1 LTSLTFI
8 MQRAGILTE
17 EARVRVDAQAR
28 KQGASIV
35 ETVLAQ
41 GVVTEDRLADF
52 MASKLLV
59 PRVSAEILARVDPTT
74 LAHVPAELAWM
85 YDVLPVS
92 VDDVGN
98 LTLAMADPTALAA
111 VEAVA
116 AHTGAYL
123 IRAVAPLGP
132 LRAALEHCHGPP
144 PPVYRGPPTPRTMP
158 AVDEG
163 HSSPAAPLSPE
174 AFRRALPQLSIA
186 DDRDAIMERLLDFLG
201 EGFSHV
207 ILFIHLRDQIRG
219 RDARGDDLL
228 LEAVTRVRIPTT
240 GPSRFRSAIETGAP
254 HVGPWGTRDGIDA
267 AFARALGG
275 IEGETLVLPIRLRD
289 KVPLVVFACG
299 AEAPFEVATM
309 RDLSETVSQTLE
321 RLIYRRKQTGPYAA
335 LEAGEV

>member
-1 LTSLTFI
+1 LTVI
-8 MQRAGILTE
+8 MCRAGILAE
-17 EARVRVDAQAR
+17 EARVRVQTQAR
-28 KQGASIV
+28 EHGVSEV
-35 ETVLAQ
+35 EVMLDQ
-41 GVVTEDRLADF
+41 GVVTEEALADF
-52 MASKLLV
+52 MASKLLI
-59 PRVSAEILARVDPTT
+59 PRVSHEVLGRVDATT

-85 YDVLPVS
+85 YDVLPIS

-98 LTLAMADPTALAA
+98 LTLAMADPTGLPA

-132 LRAALEHCHGPP
+132 LRAALQRCYGPP
-144 PPVYRGPPTPRTMP
+144 PPLYRGPPTPRTMP
-158 AVDEG
+158 AVDELPPPG
-163 HSSPAAPLSPE
+163 APLSAE
-174 AFRRALPQLSIA
+174 AFRHALPRLSVA

-201 EGFSHV
+201 AGFSHV

-240 GPSRFRSAIETGAP
+240 GPSRFRTAIETGAP
-254 HVGPWGTRDGIDA
+254 HVGPWGTAEGIDA

-275 IEGETLVLPIRLRD
+275 IGGDALVLPIRLRD

-299 AEAPFEVATM
+299 AKVAFDVATM
-309 RDLSETVSQTLE
+309 RNLSETISQALE
-321 RLIYRRKQTGPYAA
+321 RLIYRRKNTGPHAVV
-335 LEAGEV
+335 EAGEV